1 MNKVLLTGN
10 ITKDT
15 ELKTTEKG
23 TSYCQFTLALNGRKN
38 ADGERR
44 VDFIDCVAWGK
55 TAELIAKYTQKG
67 NKLGVIGELQKDD
80 YTAQDGT
87 KRYVTKVNVQEVEF
101 LSSKQKEQEK
111 QSKTANYNDFFGA
124 IDDDD
129 MPF

>member
-15 ELKTTEKG
+15 ELRTTQNG
-23 TSYCQFTLALNGRKN
+23 TSYCQFTIALNGRKN

-44 VDFIDCVAWGK
+44 VDFIDCVSWGK
-55 TAELIAKYTQKG
+55 TAELIAKYTNKG
-67 NKLGVIGELQKDD
+67 NKLGVIGELQKDE
-80 YTAQDGT
+80 YTGKGGA

-101 LSSKQKEQEK
+101 LSSKQKEQAE
-111 QSKTANYNDFFGA
+111 TANFNGFGGA
-124 IDDDD
+124 IDDGD